1 MSRETC
7 GGVWKIQR
15 WRVGGFRCSEPAP
28 WSANTDDQRLLST
41 CHATGTF
48 AVSAL
53 QMLLVQPS
61 GSTTSGI
68 GHVGG
73 GRHRGV
79 RTPPGRPASESGSH
93 VPSASRL
100 ASGPAVSRG
109 RHRAH
114 FSRSR
119 TGPGEGAEPD
129 ATHSPPAR
137 PPGRGLGCTLRNPHP
152 AVPSGRPFLL
162 PLSGFFGS
170 RHREDGKAG
179 PDSVIAS

>member
-53 QMLLVQPS
+53 QMLPVQPS

-68 GHVGG
+68 GHVGDR
-73 GRHRGV
+73 RHRGV

-93 VPSASRL
+93 MPSASRL

-129 ATHSPPAR
+129 TTHHPQLARQDVGWGALFATRIPPYPWGGTFCYR
-137 PPGRGLGCTLRNPHP
+137 CQVSLEVVTGRMERQDLT
-152 AVPSGRPFLL
+152 V
-162 PLSGFFGS
+162 
-170 RHREDGKAG
+170 
-179 PDSVIAS
+179 